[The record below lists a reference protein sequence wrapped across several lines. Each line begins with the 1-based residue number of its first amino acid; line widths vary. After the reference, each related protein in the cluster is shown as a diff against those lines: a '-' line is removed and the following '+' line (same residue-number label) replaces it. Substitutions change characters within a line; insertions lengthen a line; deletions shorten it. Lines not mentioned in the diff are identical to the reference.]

1 MTTILL
7 LGFEIGLR
15 HELEADHVAAV
26 ATLSSPTR
34 TLSEA
39 IPVGIMWGLGHTLT
53 LFVFAGLVMMSGN
66 MVSDTIA
73 GWLEVAVGVMLVLL
87 GGDFIRRL
95 VRDRIHFHTHKHTDG
110 DVHIHAHS
118 HKGQRRHGDAQHR
131 HEHPRAMSFRA
142 LFVGMMHG
150 LAGSAALV
158 LLTVGTVGEPMTGF
172 AYIGLFGLGS
182 IVGMAV
188 LSVIIAVPL
197 RYTANNMTWAYT
209 SLTMVMGLFSIG
221 LGGFTIYSSG
231 IV

>member
-7 LGFEIGLR
+7 LGFAIGLR
-15 HELEADHVAAV
+15 HALEADHVAAV

-110 DVHIHAHS
+110 DVHIHAA
-118 HKGQRRHGDAQHR
+118 KR
-131 HEHPRAMSFRA
+131 
-142 LFVGMMHG
+142 
-150 LAGSAALV
+150 
-158 LLTVGTVGEPMTGF
+158 
-172 AYIGLFGLGS
+172 
-182 IVGMAV
+182 
-188 LSVIIAVPL
+188 
-197 RYTANNMTWAYT
+197 
-209 SLTMVMGLFSIG
+209 
-221 LGGFTIYSSG
+221 
-231 IV
+231 